1 MPEPIE
7 VRKVPLLNVSDASGL
22 ADLIDDGVLDADRV
36 VAVIG
41 KTEGNGGVNDYT
53 RILADRAFREV
64 LVEKGTRSAEDVKQ
78 IPIVWSGGTD
88 GVLSPH
94 ATIFATTQADPA
106 ESGESDELR
115 LTVGFAMSEVLLPE
129 DIGRTAM
136 ISKVADA
143 VKVAMERAGITDVAD
158 VHYVQT
164 KTPLL
169 TISTIRDAKSRG
181 KTVWTEHT
189 HESMDLSNGC
199 TALGIAV
206 ALGEIEMP
214 TDADVMHDRSLFSS
228 VASCSSGV
236 ELDRAQVVVVGN
248 ARGVGGRYRIGHSV
262 MDDALDADGIWEAI
276 ADAGLELPDRPRSSD
291 LQGRLVNV
299 FLKCEVSQDGTVH
312 GRRNAMLDDSDVH
325 WHRQIKSCVGG
336 VTAAVTGDPA
346 VFVSVSAAHQ
356 GPDGGGPV
364 AAIVDLGGDPTGYQP
379 PA

>member
-22 ADLIDDGVLDADRV
+22 AELIVDGVIEADRV

-53 RILADRAFREV
+53 RIIADRAFREV
-64 LVEKGTRSAEDVKQ
+64 LVDKGSRSLDEVKQ
-78 IPIVWSGGTD
+78 VPIVWSGGTD

-94 ATIFATTQADPA
+94 ATIFATVPADRAPA
-106 ESGESDELR
+106 TEEPRVS
-115 LTVGFAMSEVLLPE
+115 VGFAMSEQLLPE
-129 DIGRTAM
+129 EIGRVAM
-136 ISKVADA
+136 VTKVADA
-143 VKVAMERAGITDVAD
+143 VKVAMERAGITDTAD

-169 TISTIRDAKSRG
+169 TIHTIRDAKSRG
-181 KTVWTEHT
+181 ETVWTEHT

-214 TDADVMHDRSLFSS
+214 TDEQVMHDRSLFSS

-236 ELDRAQVVVVGN
+236 ELDQAQVVVVGN

-262 MDDALDADGIWEAI
+262 MRDALDQDGIWEAI
-276 ADAGLELPDRPRSSD
+276 RDAGIELPERPHWSD
-291 LQGRLVNV
+291 LEGRLVNV
-299 FLKCEVSQDGTVH
+299 FLKCEVSQDGQVH

-364 AAIVDLGGDPTGYQP
+364 AAIVDLGEDPTGYVP
-379 PA
+379 PLR

>member
-7 VRKVPLLNVSDASGL
+7 VRKVPIHNVSDASGL
-22 ADLIDDGVLDADRV
+22 ADLIDSGVLDADRV

-53 RILADRAFREV
+53 RIIADRAFREV
-64 LVEKGTRSAEDVKQ
+64 LVDRGSRTVEEVNQ
-78 IPIVWSGGTD
+78 VPIVWSGGTD
-88 GVLSPH
+88 GILSPH
-94 ATIFATTQADPA
+94 ATIFATVPA
-106 ESGESDELR
+106 VDVEVSDEPR
-115 LTVGFAMSEVLLPE
+115 LTVGFAMSDVLMPE

-136 ISKVADA
+136 VTKVAAA
-143 VKVAMERAGITDVAD
+143 VREAMQRAGITDVAD

-169 TISTIRDAKSRG
+169 TIHTIRDAKSRG

-199 TALGIAV
+199 TALGVAV
-206 ALGEIEMP
+206 GLGEIDMP
-214 TDADVMHDRSLFSS
+214 RDEDVMHDRSLFSA

-262 MDDALDADGIWEAI
+262 MRDALDADGIWTAI
-276 ADAGLELPDRPRSSD
+276 ADAGLELPERPVSAD
-291 LQGRLVNV
+291 LRGRLVNV
-299 FLKCEVSQDGTVH
+299 FLKCEVSQDGQVL

-325 WHRQIKSCVGG
+325 WHRQIKAAVGG

-346 VFVSVSAAHQ
+346 AFVSVSAAHQ

-364 AAIVDLGGDPTGYQP
+364 AAIVDLGEPPTGYVP
-379 PA
+379 PPR

>member
-7 VRKVPLLNVSDASGL
+7 VRKIPLLNVSDASGL
-22 ADLIDDGVLDADRV
+22 ADLIDEKVIEADRV

-53 RILADRAFREV
+53 RIIADRAFREV
-64 LVEKGTRSAEDVKQ
+64 LVAKGTRSPEEVNQ
-78 IPIVWSGGTD
+78 VPIVWSGGTD

-94 ATIFATTQADPA
+94 ATVFATVPSDQATA
-106 ESGESDELR
+106 SDEPR
-115 LTVGFAMSEVLLPE
+115 LTVGFAMSERLLPE
-129 DIGRTAM
+129 DIGRVEM
-136 ISKVADA
+136 ITKVADA
-143 VKVAMERAGITDVAD
+143 VKEAMARAGIGDPSD

-169 TISTIRDAKSRG
+169 TIHTIRDAKSRG

-214 TDADVMHDRSLFSS
+214 TNEQVMYDRSLYSS

-236 ELDRAQVVVVGN
+236 ELDQAQVVVVGN

-262 MDDALDADGIWEAI
+262 MRDALDQDGIWEAI
-276 ADAGLELPDRPRSSD
+276 RDAGLDLPDRAHSTD
-291 LQGRLVNV
+291 LGGRLVNV
-299 FLKCEVSQDGTVH
+299 FLKCEASQDGTVH

-325 WHRQIKSCVGG
+325 WHRQIKACVGG

-364 AAIVDLGGDPTGYQP
+364 AAIVDLGDGPTGYVP
-379 PA
+379 PTA

>member
-7 VRKVPLLNVSDASGL
+7 VRKVPIHNVSDASGL
-22 ADLIDDGVLDADRV
+22 ADLIDSGVLDADRV

-53 RILADRAFREV
+53 RIIADRAFREV
-64 LVEKGTRSAEDVKQ
+64 LVDKGSRTVEEVKQ
-78 IPIVWSGGTD
+78 VPIVWSGGTD
-88 GVLSPH
+88 GILSPH
-94 ATIFATTQADPA
+94 ATIFATVPA
-106 ESGESDELR
+106 VDVEVSDEPR
-115 LTVGFAMSEVLLPE
+115 LTVGFAMSEVLMPE

-136 ISKVADA
+136 VTKVAAA
-143 VKVAMERAGITDVAD
+143 VREAMQRAGITDVAD

-169 TISTIRDAKSRG
+169 TIHTIQDARSRG

-199 TALGIAV
+199 TALGVAV
-206 ALGEIEMP
+206 GLGEIDMP
-214 TDADVMHDRSLFSS
+214 RDEDVMHDRSLFSA

-262 MDDALDADGIWEAI
+262 MRDALDADGIWTAI
-276 ADAGLELPDRPRSSD
+276 ADAGLELPERPISAD
-291 LQGRLVNV
+291 LRGRLVNV
-299 FLKCEVSQDGTVH
+299 FLKCEVSQDGRVL

-325 WHRQIKSCVGG
+325 WHRQIKAAVGG

-346 VFVSVSAAHQ
+346 AFVSVSAAHQ

-364 AAIVDLGGDPTGYQP
+364 AAIVDLGEPPTGFVP
-379 PA
+379 PPR